1 MEPAKAGYDLTSPIQ
16 DFFPGTFHVP
26 QVMFNLFTRWKLVG
40 RGMDCG
46 KRRRQVE
53 TSEFLEGLASGSTMR
68 GILLASFVLGIA
80 ALIFTGVQE
89 EPAKK
94 FLLCLLIFVT
104 AVAQLWINHPQT
116 MHSNA
121 RLGVLL
127 GILFAQLAMIKVVL
141 GQAAAGNID
150 LQLAPLLIPY
160 AFAPLTLSVLL
171 GRNHGLYA
179 AVFAS
184 LWGSLLVGRIDPIF
198 LVISLITGSIG
209 VFVTLQVRRR
219 SRLVRAGVYVGI
231 ATWVLAATFG
241 QIGPVIWELPSQTNW
256 EMIGWQSF
264 TAIATGIGTAVFV
277 SGILPMLE
285 HLFKIT
291 TDISWLEMT
300 DLNHP
305 LLKRLSL
312 EAPGT
317 YHHSLAVANLS
328 EAAAESVGAN
338 PTICRVGSYFH
349 DIGKL
354 VKPQYFTENIPHG
367 ANPHDDLT
375 PTMSAL
381 IIIAHVKEGI
391 DLALKNNLNPE
402 IVDIIRQHH
411 GTSTVSYF
419 LQRALQQQE
428 DARLGGKIMNM
439 REDDIPEVSEDSFR
453 YPGPRPQTK
462 EAAIVS
468 LADTIESASRSL
480 ERPTPQRIDD
490 LVQDLVRD
498 RIESGQLDDTPL
510 TIAEI
515 WRAAESFRFTLVNM
529 LHSRIAYPRREQ
541 RDAAQGKRPEEKSAA

>member
-1 MEPAKAGYDLTSPIQ
+1 MFG
-16 DFFPGTFHVP
+16 FFK
-26 QVMFNLFTRWKLVG
+26 RWRLVG
-40 RGMDCG
+40 KGMDCG
-46 KRRRQVE
+46 KRRRTIE
-53 TSEFLEGLASGSTMR
+53 ESDFLEALQTGWIMR
-68 GILLASFVLGIA
+68 GILLAAFVLGLA
-80 ALIFTGVQE
+80 GLIFTGIQE

-104 AVAQLWINHPQT
+104 AIAQLWINHPQT
-116 MHSNA
+116 MGNNS

-127 GILFAQLAMIKVVL
+127 GVLFAQLAVIKIIL
-141 GQAAAGNID
+141 SQAASGNLD

-160 AFAPLTLSVLL
+160 AFAPLALSVLL

-198 LVISLITGSIG
+198 LVISLITGFIA

-219 SRLVRAGVYVGI
+219 SRLVRAGVYVGL
-231 ATWVLAATFG
+231 ATWILAATFG
-241 QIGPVIWELPSQTNW
+241 QIGPIIWELPSQTDW
-256 EMIGWQSF
+256 GMIGWQSLAAF
-264 TAIATGIGTAVFV
+264 ATGIATAVVV

-291 TDISWLEMT
+291 TDISWLEMS

-328 EAAAESVGAN
+328 EAAAEVVGAN
-338 PTICRVGSYFH
+338 PTLCRVASYFH

-354 VKPQYFTENIPHG
+354 VKPQYFTENIQQG
-367 ANPHDDLT
+367 GENPHDDLT

-381 IIIAHVKEGI
+381 IIIAHVKEGV
-391 DLALKNNLNPE
+391 DLALKNGLNNE
-402 IVDIIRQHH
+402 IIDIISQHH
-411 GTSTVSYF
+411 GTSMVSYF
-419 LQRALQQQE
+419 YQRALQQQE

-439 REDDIPEVSEDSFR
+439 REEDIPEVSEEPFH
-453 YPGPRPQTK
+453 YPGPKPQTK
-462 EAAIVS
+462 ESALVS
-468 LADTIESASRSL
+468 LADSIESASRSL

-490 LVQDLVRD
+490 LVRSIVKA
-498 RIESGQLDDTPL
+498 RIDEGQLDETPL

-515 WRAAESFRFTLVNM
+515 WRAAESFRFSLVSM
-529 LHSRIAYPRREQ
+529 LHARIAYPKRDERDGHTAEKREQ
-541 RDAAQGKRPEEKSAA
+541 KSAA